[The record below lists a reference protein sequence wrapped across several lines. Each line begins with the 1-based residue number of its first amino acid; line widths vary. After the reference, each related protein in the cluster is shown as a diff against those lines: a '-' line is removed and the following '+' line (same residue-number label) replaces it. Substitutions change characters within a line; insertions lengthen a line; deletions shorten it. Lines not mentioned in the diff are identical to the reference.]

1 MQLLLQ
7 IITLIGSVAMLM
19 YGMKVMSEGLQKMA
33 GSKLSN
39 VLGTMTTNRFSGVL
53 TGAFITAAVQSSTA
67 TTVMTVSF
75 VSAGILSLAQA
86 ISVIMGANIGTTF
99 TAWIM
104 VLGGSSFDMRL
115 VVYATIVLA
124 VALIYTKKN
133 ANLGDFLIGLSLM
146 LLGLT
151 TLKINATEMKLDQI
165 DAVRTFFDST
175 SSWGYG
181 SYFLYLLVGGILTF
195 AVQSSAAI
203 MAITMTLCSVGVLPI
218 DMGISLVLGENIG
231 TTITSNIVALSAS
244 VQARRAAMAHL
255 VFNLF
260 GVIWVLIVFR
270 PFVGLVCKLWGIPF
284 EPGVRPENGLSPEKL
299 SAILATFHTMFNV
312 INTCILIGFIP
323 LLEKLVCV
331 IIPSKP
337 EGDEDSTLKFIT
349 GGLMSTSELSIMQ
362 AWHEVHVFGVRTR
375 RMIDM
380 VSDLFHT
387 DEEQDFV
394 KIYSRIEKYEGICDR
409 MEVEIAAYLNQV
421 ADGRLSDQSKHEVHK
436 MLRIVSELESVG
448 DANFNLSRY
457 ISYRHRDRLPYTE
470 EQNRNIEMMES
481 LLAQAANKMVEALD
495 KVHISDSEFVEM
507 MRIETE
513 INNFRDDLKA
523 ENTLNVTGHVYDYLT
538 GVNYM
543 DTISEFEKMG
553 DYIINVE
560 EAIYEKKHDK

>member
-1 MQLLLQ
+1 MQLALQ
-7 IITLIGSVAMLM
+7 IITLVGSVAMLM
-19 YGMKVMSEGLQKMA
+19 YGLKVMSEGLQKMA
-33 GSKLSN
+33 GSTLSN

-75 VSAGILSLAQA
+75 VSAGILSLVQA

-104 VLGGSSFDMRL
+104 VLGGGSFDLRL
-115 VVYATIVLA
+115 IVYTAIVLA

-133 ANLGDFLIGLSLM
+133 ANLGDFLMGLSLL

-151 TLKINATEMKLDQI
+151 TLKINATEMHLDQM
-165 DAVRTFFDST
+165 APVRNFFVAT

-181 SYFLYLLVGGILTF
+181 SYFLYLLVGGVLTF

-203 MAITMTLCSVGVLPI
+203 MAITMTLCSTHVLPI
-218 DMGISLVLGENIG
+218 DIGISLVMGENIG

-260 GVIWVLIVFR
+260 GVIWVLCIFR
-270 PFVGLVCKLWGIPF
+270 WFVGTVCRVWGVEFTPGIPSD
-284 EPGVRPENGLSPEKL
+284 VSPDKL
-299 SAILATFHTMFNV
+299 NAILATFHTSFNV
-312 INTCILIGFIP
+312 LNTCVLIGFIP
-323 LLEKLVCV
+323 LLEKLVMF

-337 EGDEDSTLKFIT
+337 EQKDTDSQLTFIS
-349 GGLMSTSELSIMQ
+349 GGLMSTSELSILQ
-362 AWHEVHVFGVRTR
+362 AWKEVHVFALRAQ
-375 RMIDM
+375 RMIGM
-380 VSDLFHT
+380 VHDLFYENDDT
-387 DEEQDFV
+387 QFT
-394 KIYSRIEKYEGICDR
+394 KIFSRIEKYEGICDR
-409 MEVEIAAYLNQV
+409 MEYEIAQYLNQV

-448 DANFNLSRY
+448 DANYNLSRY
-457 ISYRHRDRLPYTE
+457 IRHKHDGNIQFTE
-470 EQNRNIEMMES
+470 EQIKNVEQMIY
-481 LLAQAANKMVEALD
+481 LLTTSQSKMVEALERGTITPD
-495 KVHISDSEFVEM
+495 EFYDMTNVEN
-507 MRIETE
+507 E
-513 INNFRDDLKA
+513 INNYRDELKNRNMQA
-523 ENTLNVTGHVYDYLT
+523 ITDKEYDYTT

-543 DTISEFEKMG
+543 DIILELEKMG

-560 EAIYEKKHDK
+560 EAIYEHKHDK

>member
-1 MQLLLQ
+1 MQLVLQ

-53 TGAFITAAVQSSTA
+53 TGTFITAAVQSSTA

-104 VLGGSSFDMRL
+104 VLGGGSFDLRL
-115 VVYATIVLA
+115 VVYTAIVLA

-133 ANLGDFLIGLSLM
+133 ANLGDFLMGLSLM

-151 TLKINATEMKLDQI
+151 TLKINATEMHLDTI
-165 DAVRTFFDST
+165 RVVRNFFIAT

-203 MAITMTLCSVGVLPI
+203 MAITMTLCSTHVLPI

-260 GVIWVLIVFR
+260 GVIWVLCVFR
-270 PFVGLVCKLWGIPF
+270 WFVGNVCELWGVEF
-284 EPGVRPENGLSPEKL
+284 QPGVPSEVSPDKL
-299 SAILATFHTMFNV
+299 NAILATFHTSFNV
-312 INTCILIGFIP
+312 INTCILIGFIKA
-323 LLEKLVCV
+323 LEKLVIW

-337 EGDEDSTLKFIT
+337 EQKDTDSSLRFIS
-349 GGLMSTSELSIMQ
+349 GGLMSTSELSILQ
-362 AWHEVHVFGVRTR
+362 AWKEIHVFAVRTQ
-375 RMIDM
+375 RMLGMIH
-380 VSDLFHT
+380 DLYYENDGAQFT
-387 DEEQDFV
+387 
-394 KIYSRIEKYEGICDR
+394 KIFSRVEKYEGICDR
-409 MEVEIAAYLNQV
+409 MEYEIAQYLNNV

-436 MLRIVSELESVG
+436 MLRIISELESVG
-448 DANFNLSRY
+448 DANYNLSRY
-457 ISYRHRDRLPYTE
+457 IRHKHEHNVQYTE
-470 EQNRNIEMMES
+470 YQNKNVEMMMY
-481 LLAQAANKMVEALD
+481 LLSGAEAKMVEALERVNITQD
-495 KVHISDSEFVEM
+495 EFLEM
-507 MRIETE
+507 TNMENE
-513 INNFRDDLKA
+513 INNFRDELKMQNMQHITDK
-523 ENTLNVTGHVYDYLT
+523 EYDYST

-543 DTISEFEKMG
+543 DIILELEKMG

-560 EAIYEKKHDK
+560 EAVYEHKHDK